1 MMKLIVIWAAVAA
14 IAMVLAGI
22 LAGAKNRD
30 YSAWMAWGFL
40 FPPALFVL
48 VLLPKLKGPRP
59 RQRTLDEEDAA
70 LDQH

>member
-1 MMKLIVIWAAVAA
+1 MMKIVVLWAGIAT

-30 YSAWMAWGFL
+30 YSAWMAWSFV
-40 FPPALFVL
+40 FPPALIVL
-48 VLLPKLKGPRP
+48 MLLPKLKGRRP